1 VLQVHTLFGSPPA
14 NGDGTS
20 CVGQG
25 CAADMALFSLLALAA
40 EVGMEPFPDRG
51 SMWLRKVLEKSVCM
65 VRRDEIQYYFCLF

>member
-1 VLQVHTLFGSPPA
+1 
-14 NGDGTS
+14 
-20 CVGQG
+20 
-25 CAADMALFSLLALAA
+25 MALFSLLALAA